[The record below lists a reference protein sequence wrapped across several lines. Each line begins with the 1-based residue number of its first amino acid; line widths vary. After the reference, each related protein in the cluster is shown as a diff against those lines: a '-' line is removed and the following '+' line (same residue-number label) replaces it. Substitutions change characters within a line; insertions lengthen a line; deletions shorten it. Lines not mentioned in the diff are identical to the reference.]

1 MKINIQSQ
9 SDKVSPYRLKSGR
22 FTVSVHTENEAR
34 RIKEFIHKVLKEKV
48 KQDGTKI

>member
-22 FTVSVHTENEAR
+22 FTVSVHTKNEAN
-34 RIKEFIHKVLKEKV
+34 RIREFIIKMLGNKNG
-48 KQDGTKI
+48 DD